1 MASARLG
8 TLLLVALV
16 TAAGCSGPLA
26 GPDRGDTGTLTPA
39 PVPED
44 PDPTP
49 GTGELAP
56 GLDGDGI
63 ADATRLVEA
72 HTAALAG
79 TSYTARL
86 STTRAAPNG
95 TERERYDRVVRVE
108 SRDRFRYVLTSETA
122 DFEQRTD
129 RWRGGDRAY
138 EAVTENGTTTYR
150 SLDSPSA
157 PTLLSGSGVVR
168 PFRVLSS
175 RVTETR
181 TTNGTTVHR
190 VVGGPRDLP
199 PLVDVSFVAVV
210 TERGL
215 IRSYRVSYGV
225 DRQDRRRTVTVEAS
239 FTAVGETTVDRP
251 PWYDTAA

>member
-8 TLLLVALV
+8 TLLLIALV

-26 GPDRGDTGTLTPA
+26 GPDRADTGTLTPA

-44 PDPTP
+44 SDPGPDPTP
-49 GTGELAP
+49 RTGELAP
-56 GLDGDGI
+56 GLDADGI
-63 ADATRLVEA
+63 ADAARLVDA
-72 HTAALAG
+72 HTAALTD

-122 DFEQRTD
+122 DLEQRTD

-157 PTLLSGSGVVR
+157 PTLLSRSGVVR

-215 IRSYRVSYGV
+215 Y
-225 DRQDRRRTVTVEAS
+225 DRTASPTASTGRTD
-239 FTAVGETTVDRP
+239 GKR
-251 PWYDTAA
+251 

>member
-1 MASARLG
+1 MPSPSSPGASSPVPG
-8 TLLLVALV
+8 V
-16 TAAGCSGPLA
+16 GFGSSG
-26 GPDRGDTGTLTPA
+26 TGTLTPA

-49 GTGELAP
+49 GPGELAP
-56 GLDGDGI
+56 ELDGDGI

-72 HTAALAG
+72 HTATLAG

-108 SRDRFRYVLTSETA
+108 SRDRFRYVLTTETA

-157 PTLLSGSGVVR
+157 PTLLSRSGVVR

-175 RVTETR
+175 RVAETR
-181 TTNGTTVHR
+181 TTNGTTVQIGRAH
-190 VVGGPRDLP
+190 V
-199 PLVDVSFVAVV
+199 
-210 TERGL
+210 
-215 IRSYRVSYGV
+215 
-225 DRQDRRRTVTVEAS
+225 
-239 FTAVGETTVDRP
+239 
-251 PWYDTAA
+251 